1 MKRMACLI
9 AAVLAAA
16 ALSQAP
22 EYAQQYA
29 QRLGGAVDELDTII
43 AQFDADAAS
52 FGLSRQEGLARYAE
66 SPDDFLNER
75 GVSMQAVF
83 ARHAHLVAQQ
93 EQLRAAGPLERTLSV
108 VRWFDTDVG
117 AAALDAY
124 KPAIPVTPE
133 GFGHALAGFA
143 AGYALLWGGWTAGA
157 APFRKRRTKVKISR
171 IEPRI

>member
-1 MKRMACLI
+1 MKRLACILG
-9 AAVLAAA
+9 AVLGAVT
-16 ALSQAP
+16 LSQAP
-22 EYAQQYA
+22 EYSQQYA

-43 AQFDADAAS
+43 AQFDADAAG
-52 FGLSRQEGLARYAE
+52 FGLTRQEGLERYAE

-75 GVSMQAVF
+75 GISMQAVF
-83 ARHAHLVAQQ
+83 ARHAQLVAQQ
-93 EQLRAAGPLERTLSV
+93 DELRDAGPIERTLSV

-117 AAALDAY
+117 AAALEDY

-157 APFRKRRTKVKISR
+157 APFRKRRSKVKISR